1 MRFKKYFSIIIIFA
15 VSFAVYS
22 NTFKSPFHYDDEK
35 VIQKNEDIRD
45 IRDLRRIFTSN
56 SSRPVLTLS
65 FALNYWWGKLDPF
78 SYHLVNIF
86 LHGLNGALIFLILS
100 LTFPDNYFFSLFPS
114 ILFVSHPVNTESVT
128 YISSRSGVLCAT
140 FYLLSLLFFIKF
152 LKAKDSAE
160 NSMLLLK
167 KFRTGA
173 SPVPT
178 LFYFLSIIS
187 FILGIGTKEVG
198 ITLPFVLILYEFC
211 FSNSPGEV
219 VPVKKIIIPG
229 TRRNRPLGLLLTGLK
244 TRFYRRDKNV
254 PPIEVNR
261 IKVISNKLYYIPFF
275 TIIGIVVILR
285 KYFYGTFGNP
295 EFHRDYYKNLLTQ
308 GRVVWAYVKL
318 LFFPVNLN
326 VDHEFL
332 LSNSLFEFKTLLSF
346 AGILILFLAAFLIFK
361 KISAITFCVFF
372 FFLNLAPTLLIPL
385 QDLLSERWLYL
396 PAVGFCLFLALFLN
410 SVEKHLIIEPGKA
423 LSQLWDAPSGVDK
436 NLKKT
441 VFKIVGI
448 LLISFFAVLTFSRNT
463 VWSSELFLWKDAVLK
478 SPHKARTHNNLGVA
492 LAKLK
497 RYDEAIYS
505 FNEAIKIDNH
515 YSPAMSNLGRA
526 YRKTGK
532 KDLMVQEAL
541 DLFESGEYYVKKGM
555 FKEAVKSYNWVIDLA
570 PDSSAAHGNLGM
582 IYMLL
587 GEKELAKGC
596 FEKVLKYEP
605 QNKTAKRFL
614 KEIGR
619 DGK

>member
-1 MRFKKYFSIIIIFA
+1 MRFKKYLPIIIIFA

-22 NTFKSPFHYDDEK
+22 NTFKSPFHYDDEM

-45 IRDLRRIFTSN
+45 IRDLRKIFTSN

-65 FALNYWWGKLDPF
+65 FAMNYWYGKLDPF
-78 SYHLVNIF
+78 LYHLINIF
-86 LHGLNGALIFLILS
+86 LHSLNGVLIFLILS
-100 LTFPDNYFFSLFPS
+100 LTFPGNFFYSLFPS
-114 ILFVSHPVNTESVT
+114 ILFVSHPINTESVT

-140 FYLLSLLFFIKF
+140 FYLLSMLYFIKF
-152 LKAKDSAE
+152 LKTRDSAE
-160 NSMLLLK
+160 NSALLLK

-178 LFYFLSIIS
+178 LFYSISIIS
-187 FILGIGTKEVG
+187 FILGIGVKEVG
-198 ITLPFVLILYEFC
+198 ITLPFALILYEFC
-211 FSNSPGEV
+211 LFTSIDRRGFSS
-219 VPVKKIIIPG
+219 
-229 TRRNRPLGLLLTGLK
+229 TWLTTSL
-244 TRFYRRDKNV
+244 TPSWRDKNV
-254 PPIEVNR
+254 PPIM
-261 IKVISNKLYYIPFF
+261 NKCIYYIPFF
-275 TIIGIVVILR
+275 TIIGIVIILR

-295 EFHRDYYKNLLTQ
+295 EFHRDYYKNFLTQ
-308 GRVVWAYVKL
+308 ARVVWTYIKL

-326 VDHEFL
+326 VDHEFV
-332 LSNSLFEFKTLLSF
+332 LSNSLFEFTTLLSF
-346 AGILILFLAAFLIFK
+346 AGILILCLAAFLIFK
-361 KISAITFCVFF
+361 RSPAITFCIFF

-385 QDLLSERWLYL
+385 QDLVSERWLYL
-396 PAVGFCLFLALFLN
+396 PAIGFYLFLSLFFERAF
-410 SVEKHLIIEPGKA
+410 SVGAGVSARPMRADTEVSPYKLDHLIIEPEKA
-423 LSQLWDAPSGVDK
+423 LSRASSGANK

-441 VFKIVGI
+441 AVNIIGVI
-448 LLISFFAVLTFSRNT
+448 LVLFFAVLTLSRNA
-463 VWSSELFLWKDAVLK
+463 VWSSELSLWKDAALK
-478 SPHKARTHNNLGVA
+478 SPNKARTHNNLGVA
-492 LAKLK
+492 FAKLK
-497 RYDEAIYS
+497 RYNEAIDS
-505 FNEAIKIDNH
+505 FKEAIKIDNH

-532 KDLMVQEAL
+532 KDLMLQEAL

-555 FKEAVKSYNWVIDLA
+555 LKEAIKSYMWVIDLA